1 MLQQCYA
8 PRVNVRELTVGD
20 EDKDSEGH
28 IVLYKLLDERRREL
42 RPDQVSLALDRLR
55 DEPTTLYMN
64 LMVRQVSSWKS
75 TDGLP
80 ELRGTVAGLID
91 QIFDEIERKY
101 GTLLV
106 RHALALMSYAREG
119 LSDTEMIDLLS
130 LDENVLDSVFQ
141 YHTPSIRRLP
151 DHVWLRVRGELTGL
165 IMERRGGC
173 VYWYHRQLWETAQR
187 RYADEKLLCHYYLGK
202 YFSGQISEDV
212 VSAKKLTKQ
221 DYTLTKEIP
230 IWFKDCIV
238 NRRRG
243 LEGYYHLCEYATA
256 VLHYDYSKSL
266 ANRVHF
272 QLKLVLDIQ
281 EEAIQLAVQEL
292 CNLDM

>member
-1 MLQQCYA
+1 
-8 PRVNVRELTVGD
+8 
-20 EDKDSEGH
+20 
-28 IVLYKLLDERRREL
+28 
-42 RPDQVSLALDRLR
+42 
-55 DEPTTLYMN
+55 
-64 LMVRQVSSWKS
+64 SWKS

-106 RHALALMSYAREG
+106 RRAFALMSFAREG

-141 YHTPSIRRLP
+141 YHTPTIRRLP

-165 IMERRGGC
+165 VMERRGGC
-173 VYWYHRQLWETAQR
+173 VYWYHRQLWEAAQR
-187 RYADEKLLCHYYLGK
+187 RYADEKLLCHYWLGK

-212 VSAKKLTKQ
+212 VCAKKLTRQ

-238 NRRRG
+238 NQRRG
-243 LEGYYHLCEYATA
+243 LEGYYHLCEYATSVLQDDSQSEAECFDAA
-256 VLHYDYSKSL
+256 VSAIDEVC
-266 ANRVHF
+266 R
-272 QLKLVLDIQ
+272 LDT
-281 EEAIQLAVQEL
+281 
-292 CNLDM
+292 